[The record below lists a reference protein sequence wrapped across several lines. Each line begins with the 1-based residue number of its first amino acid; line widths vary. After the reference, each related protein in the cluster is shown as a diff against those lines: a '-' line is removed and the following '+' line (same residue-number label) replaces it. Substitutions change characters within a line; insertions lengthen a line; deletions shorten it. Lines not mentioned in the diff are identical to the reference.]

1 MQQYRLPRSVCRR
14 NFTGESLW
22 IPAVDKLGQHKPVL
36 CSCDCEGQPSSVR
49 VRPPCSVLIRE
60 CFFLV
65 GSQCNFESYTI
76 FSQYFSKQ
84 LFIYRAAIFITHLSQ
99 KAFSLRSVNQI
110 HHCCSNELKLTQNR
124 GKLYKS
130 KDHLLSEYYKASS
143 ISLVMVKFYLCNYR
157 LRVGIT
163 LFPLTHLFKNFQN
176 ISSDSSEPASPTF
189 SKVRQSVERWMVPS
203 PPPVI
208 NKY

>member
-1 MQQYRLPRSVCRR
+1 MIVKDSPLQYGWDHHVQS
-14 NFTGESLW
+14 SLEN
-22 IPAVDKLGQHKPVL
+22 V
-36 CSCDCEGQPSSVR
+36 
-49 VRPPCSVLIRE
+49 
-60 CFFLV
+60 FFLLDLNSSLKV
-65 GSQCNFESYTI
+65 TQF
-76 FSQYFSKQ
+76 FPQYFSKQ